1 MVKKGGGQ
9 MKKTLY
15 RLMSLF
21 CTLVILLS
29 MPVTYAKDNNE
40 PWASVYASTL
50 NSAMLNCGVIS
61 TPECGGFKD
70 LTNGCPTG
78 VIYADIVKFTNDAEP
93 CLVLIYSD
101 DNNECVSIDI
111 YRYDKKKKTAKIITT
126 IRKPYDISDSHIAE
140 IALAEGGDYR
150 YIAYT
155 EYQGETAV
163 VEDYY
168 TIIKNNAF
176 ERVDA
181 PKAKNL
187 SGVLSFT
194 DSYIHPEVDV
204 SYYNEP
210 LSVFFST
217 LKDYSASNVSYTDIY
232 DEMPRSERDKLSRV
246 LKRTAE
252 FDYPF
257 DIGEYPT
264 MSEYSLAVN
273 EHNGEGVFNAITNVY
288 DLGDELYYVRYSTD
302 RCFYNGTILRRTD
315 KVSDNYQILCVRND
329 FIPFSDNELSS
340 LREAYMKNRLVLEKS
355 GETMEWQDEP
365 EKDNKKINIEKKF
378 DVPKAVSPSLRK
390 PLALIGGGLCLAL
403 FIVLWIFMSSD
414 DK

>member
-1 MVKKGGGQ
+1 

-21 CTLVILLS
+21 CAVVILLS
-29 MPVTYAKDNNE
+29 MPVTYAKGNSE
-40 PWASVYASTL
+40 PWASVYANTL
-50 NSAMLNCGVIS
+50 NSAMLNCGVVS
-61 TPECGGFKD
+61 TPECGGFVD
-70 LTNGCPTG
+70 LTQGCPTG

-93 CLVLIYSD
+93 CLVLMYSD
-101 DNNECVSIDI
+101 GNNECVSVDI
-111 YRYDKKKKTAKIITT
+111 YRYDKKKKTAKVITT
-126 IRKPYDISDSHIAE
+126 IRKPYNIEKSRIAE

-155 EYQGETAV
+155 EYEGDVAV

-181 PKAKNL
+181 PNAKSL

-217 LKDYSASNVSYTDIY
+217 LKDYAASNVSYTDVY
-232 DEMPRSERDKLSRV
+232 DDITREERDRLSRV

-257 DIGEYPT
+257 DIGEYST

-273 EHNGEGVFNAITNVY
+273 EHNGNGVFNAITNVY
-288 DLGDELYYVRYSTD
+288 DLGDGLYYVRYSTD

-315 KVSDNYQILCVRND
+315 KVTDNYQLLCVRND
-329 FIPFSDNELSS
+329 FIPFSDTELQN
-340 LREAYMKNRLVLEKS
+340 LKEAYLKNRLVLEKS
-355 GETMEWQDEP
+355 AGGIELKNEP
-365 EKDNKKINIEKKF
+365 VIEVNKLNIEKKI
-378 DVPKAVSPSLRK
+378 DVPQLVSPSLRK